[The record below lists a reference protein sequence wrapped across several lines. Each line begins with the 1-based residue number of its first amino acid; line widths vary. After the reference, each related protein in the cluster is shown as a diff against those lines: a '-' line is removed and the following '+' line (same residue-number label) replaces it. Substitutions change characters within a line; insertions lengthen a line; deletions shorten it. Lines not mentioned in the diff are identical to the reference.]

1 MRALRCNKLMSSV
14 YADNAKTLGVQFL
27 KTDVSDIGSGS
38 TDMANVCILKPG
50 IHPMFKIKTTAHN
63 HTKEFT
69 KCAILDENQTPTLNS
84 AKSLAMTAVDILC
97 NPGLLKKIQKE
108 HRETYGI
115 K

>member
-1 MRALRCNKLMSSV
+1 MSSV

-27 KTDVSDIGSGS
+27 KIDVSDIGSGS
-38 TDMANVCILKPG
+38 TDMANVCILKPA